1 MKRLLD
7 DIVKLGLGC
16 GLLVV
21 AWSAVAVL
29 IGFPIKWLWNWIMPT
44 IFDLLEISFWM
55 AFAMALLISFL
66 FGGVVKINKK

>member
-7 DIVKLGLGC
+7 DIVELGLGC

-21 AWSAVAVL
+21 AWSVVAVL

-44 IFDLLEISFWM
+44 IFDLPEISFWM
-55 AFAMALLISFL
+55 ALAMALLISFL